1 MALPESRSLGIG
13 TSLRFTPLVFTS
25 FAFAQDKRDKQGKPL
40 SCAFPSPWLGTSRAS
55 PSLPL
60 RVNGTGGARAQV
72 SKLAGLDAL
81 DEKLQTDSAWCM
93 VTGQLSKE
101 KSMLNRKSLIPAV
114 VVPLIVGL
122 LGLMNLMNRPRF
134 ASYHNVD
141 VLQLLVSGMC
151 FGVALAMLIALLR
164 GPRNS

>member
-1 MALPESRSLGIG
+1 MRNRIPRLRSPLFASGQALH
-13 TSLRFTPLVFTS
+13 
-25 FAFAQDKRDKQGKPL
+25 FAQGKPL
-40 SCAFPSPWLGTSRAS
+40 SYALGAS
-55 PSLPL
+55 
-60 RVNGTGGARAQV
+60 GTGGPPAQV
-72 SKLAGLDAL
+72 SNLAGLDAL
-81 DEKLQTDSAWCM
+81 NEKLQTDSAWCI

-122 LGLMNLMNRPRF
+122 IGLMNLMNRPRF
-134 ASYHNVD
+134 ASFHSVD